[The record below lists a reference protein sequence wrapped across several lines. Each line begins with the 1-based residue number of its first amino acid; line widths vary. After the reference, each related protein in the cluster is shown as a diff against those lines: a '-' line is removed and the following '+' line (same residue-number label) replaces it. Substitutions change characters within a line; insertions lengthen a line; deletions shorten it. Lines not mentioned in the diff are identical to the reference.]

1 MAPRLTARQIAGPAC
16 GLILLALAGWLASW
30 TIHTVDGP
38 WGRPGSV
45 GTLTVT
51 SCETN
56 HGGEGD
62 GYTMTCTGTFTAD
75 HGGPPVPGVHHDE
88 DRVEWWSPGE
98 TERLTLPAGSHSAY
112 RPGSGDWFLRLGW
125 FLALLGL
132 SAVAFGLS
140 GKPPH
145 PRWAERTQVA
155 GGMIFISSIPVPVLI
170 WLISLIV

>member
-1 MAPRLTARQIAGPAC
+1 MARRIAGILS

-38 WGRPGSV
+38 WGRPGNM
-45 GTLTVT
+45 GTLTFT
-51 SCETN
+51 SCQTN

-75 HGGPPVPGVHHDE
+75 RGGPPVPGVHHDE
-88 DRVEWWSPGE
+88 DRVAWWSPGE

-112 RPGSGDWFLRLGW
+112 RPGNGDWFVRLGW

-132 SAVAFGLS
+132 SVTAFGLS
-140 GKPPH
+140 AKPPH
-145 PRWAERTQVA
+145 PRWAERTLVA
-155 GGMIFISSIPVPVLI
+155 GGMIVVSAIPVPVI
-170 WLISLIV
+170 VWLISLIV